1 LEKIEITKGHDIRIS
16 GIPNSESYTH
26 IMPKKISISPKSFRN
41 VKPKLLV
48 AEGEVVKIGSPL
60 FYDKTKTKVRFASP
74 AAGKIAN
81 IKFGP
86 RRVIENIEIEIDGS
100 EALKNDSLQGKELSS
115 IKRDEAL
122 QFILKSN
129 LFHFFRER
137 PFNQIPN
144 PDKIPRDIFIS
155 GYNTAPLSVDLVR
168 LIGDNHK
175 VFQKGLSLVS
185 KLTDGKTFFS
195 SKEKFNFKDV
205 ENILINGPH
214 PAGNI
219 GIQVHHIKPLK
230 PNEFI
235 WTINAQHVLTLGKLF
250 EKGIYDPEIIVSI
263 GGSGAIAP
271 YTAKTISGVPILS
284 LIENQNLNKKN
295 IRIVSGDVLT
305 GKNVSE
311 EGYIDFYDSTLSLIN
326 DNVDRPFLGMLSIG
340 TSSTKY
346 SLTRVFFNMKEVL
359 FNFTTAQ
366 NGELRPI
373 VPLNTWEKVLPMDI
387 FPNELY
393 RAILAKD
400 IDEME
405 KLGIWEC
412 DDEDFALC
420 SFSCPSKIDVG
431 EVIRDGLDL
440 IYLEG

>member
-1 LEKIEITKGHDIRIS
+1 MKKIIITKGHDIRIT
-16 GIPNSESYTH
+16 GVPDPGSYTPV
-26 IMPKKISISPKSFRN
+26 MPKKISISPKLFRN

-48 AEGEVVKIGSPL
+48 NEGEVVKIGSPL

-74 AAGKIAN
+74 AAGKVTN
-81 IKFGP
+81 INFGP
-86 RRVIENIEIEIDGS
+86 RRVIENIEIDINGS
-100 EALKNDSLQGKELSS
+100 DSLKNESLQGKELAS

-122 QFILKSN
+122 QFILSSN
-129 LFHFFRER
+129 LFHLFRER
-137 PFNQIPN
+137 PFNQIPD
-144 PDKIPRDIFIS
+144 PDQIPRDIFIS
-155 GYNTAPLSVDLVR
+155 GFNTAPLSVDLVK
-168 LIGDNHK
+168 LIGDNQK
-175 VFQKGLSLVS
+175 VFQNGLSLIS
-185 KLTDGKTFFS
+185 KLTNGRTFFS

-205 ENILINGPH
+205 ENILVSGPH
-214 PAGNI
+214 PAGNV

-230 PNEFI
+230 PNELV

-250 EKGIYDPEIIVSI
+250 EKGIYDPEIVVSV

-271 YTAKTISGVPILS
+271 YIAKTISGVPIRS
-284 LIENQNLNKKN
+284 LIENQNLNEKN

-305 GKNVSE
+305 GTNISE
-311 EGYIDFYDSTLSLIN
+311 AGYLGFYDKTLSLIS
-326 DNVDRPFLGMLSIG
+326 DKVDRPFLGMLSIG

-346 SLTRVFFNMKEVL
+346 SLTRVFFSMRKAL

-431 EVIRDGLDL
+431 QVIRDGLNL
-440 IYLEG
+440 MQLEG

>member
-1 LEKIEITKGHDIRIS
+1 MKKIVITKGHDIRIT
-16 GIPNSESYTH
+16 GVPDKGSYTSVV
-26 IMPKKISISPKSFRN
+26 PKKISISPKSFRN

-48 AEGEVVKIGSPL
+48 TEGEVVKIGSPL

-74 AAGKIAN
+74 GAGIVTN

-86 RRVIENIEIEIDGS
+86 RRVIENIEIDIDGS
-100 EALKNDSLQGKELSS
+100 DYVKNKSLQGRKLSS
-115 IKRDEAL
+115 LNRDEAIK
-122 QFILKSN
+122 FILNSN
-129 LFHFFRER
+129 LFHLFRER
-137 PFNQIPN
+137 PFNQIPD
-144 PDKIPRDIFIS
+144 PDKMPRDIFIS
-155 GYNTAPLSVDLVR
+155 GYNTAPLSVDLVK
-168 LIGDNHK
+168 LIRDNQK
-175 VFQKGLSLVS
+175 VFQKGLSLIS
-185 KLTDGKTFFS
+185 KLTNGRTFFS
-195 SKEKFNFKDV
+195 SKEKLNFKDV

-214 PAGNI
+214 PAGNV
-219 GIQVHHIKPLK
+219 GIQIHHIKPLK
-230 PNEFI
+230 PNDLI

-250 EKGIYDPEIIVSI
+250 EKGIYDPEIVVSV

-271 YTAKTISGVPILS
+271 YIAKTTSGVPVS
-284 LIENQNLNKKN
+284 DLIENQNLNKKN

-305 GKNVSE
+305 GENVSE
-311 EGYIDFYDSTLSLIN
+311 EGYLGFYDKTLSLISN
-326 DNVDRPFLGMLSIG
+326 KVDRPFLGMLSIG

-346 SLTRVFFNMKEVL
+346 SLTRVFFSMRKAL

-366 NGELRPI
+366 NGELRPV

-431 EVIRDGLDL
+431 EVIRDGLNL
-440 IYLEG
+440 MQLEG